1 MVAALRFYF
10 FATILIL
17 TGSIYEIPPGPHKFD
32 MERYFR
38 DYLSSKLSENVDDSL
53 FLFVCEL

>member
-17 TGSIYEIPPGPHKFD
+17 TGSIYGMLPGSHKFD
-32 MERYFR
+32 TKHYVS